1 MYGFPHIRRV
11 LAATQ
16 HTDSKV
22 GNKTGGKTDCETDG
36 KPTADFF
43 RQSFSGIF
51 SVASVADGV
60 TESRQ
65 LSGGSAVWYSKGI
78 YMKTDIHPAYN
89 DIQVTCSCG
98 NQFTTRST
106 MSKNLHV
113 EVCSACH
120 PFYTGKQK
128 IVDTAGRVEKFRQ
141 KYGMK

>member
-1 MYGFPHIRRV
+1 
-11 LAATQ
+11 
-16 HTDSKV
+16 
-22 GNKTGGKTDCETDG
+22 
-36 KPTADFF
+36 
-43 RQSFSGIF
+43 
-51 SVASVADGV
+51 
-60 TESRQ
+60 
-65 LSGGSAVWYSKGI
+65 
-78 YMKTDIHPAYN
+78 MKTDIHPSYN
-89 DIQVTCSCG
+89 EIQVTCSCG